1 MSNFLKSI
9 AGVVPTLAPGAAALG
24 QDIQIAKAPEIN
36 PWIPLGILFFLI
48 AVVLIA
54 SFQSSRRGHQ
64 D

>member
-1 MSNFLKSI
+1 
-9 AGVVPTLAPGAAALG
+9 VPTLTTGAAALG